1 MNVKH
6 YRLPIVLSLLLALL
20 LAGLWSCRRSKTG
33 EESREIDNA
42 AAVQGD
48 DTLLYAVDNLNGLEE
63 YNSADSCREI
73 LERFSPEKPPK
84 PGEHIDPLL
93 AAWPQPE
100 MFREVVGDIQQWVRS
115 QPPPADWK
123 LDPMTATL
131 PKPLR
136 ELPQVKNLGKMEFTP
151 FDGFA
156 LLEASWLHDVSLSAR
171 GDVVDDLDRARNLF
185 DWTVRNI
192 QLEPDHRDRIPQ
204 LPRETLLFGRGTAA
218 ERAWV
223 FILLLRQLEIDAA
236 VLAIDPEQKPQ
247 GLDAAA
253 PTSIS
258 GPKSSSKPGSK
269 PDSKSRANPISASS
283 SPNKK
288 VETPLHPWC
297 VGVLIE
303 GEVYLFDPL
312 LGLPIPGPDGATLD
326 ETGQL
331 AIRPATL
338 AQVAADPKLLRRLDF
353 DPSHPYRV
361 EAVDPKRVIPLL
373 EASPPYL
380 SRAMKAIDSHLVS
393 QRRLVLTTSLTA
405 PAERPTAPAERPTSQ
420 VERWK
425 AAHVAEPRLWLLPF
439 ETIQVRSQLD
449 WRASAAW
456 LGDVLPLYWVYQE
469 RKAGGA
475 KTSMDPLEY
484 EESRQAK
491 PSQVV
496 LHVAPL
502 FKGRVLYFKGKYG
515 EDGAA
520 GRYLIARPSHESLA
534 LSSESDFKKRI
545 KLWAKQDASY
555 WLGLMAFQRGR
566 YASAIDYLQTKTLE
580 AYPNGPWSTGAR
592 YNLARA
598 YEASGRLDMAIFLY
612 NSNATSPG
620 YFGDL
625 LRAKW
630 LKELGEKRKPAE

>member
-1 MNVKH
+1 
-6 YRLPIVLSLLLALL
+6 
-20 LAGLWSCRRSKTG
+20 
-33 EESREIDNA
+33 
-42 AAVQGD
+42 
-48 DTLLYAVDNLNGLEE
+48 
-63 YNSADSCREI
+63 
-73 LERFSPEKPPK
+73 
-84 PGEHIDPLL
+84 
-93 AAWPQPE
+93 
-100 MFREVVGDIQQWVRS
+100 
-115 QPPPADWK
+115 
-123 LDPMTATL
+123 MTATL

-136 ELPQVKNLGKMEFTP
+136 ELPQVKNLDKMEFTP

-156 LLEASWLHDVSLSAR
+156 LLEAAWLHDISLSAR
-171 GDVVDDLDRARNLF
+171 GDVVDDLDRVRNLF

-192 QLEPDHRDRIPQ
+192 QLEPDRRDRIPQ
-204 LPRETLLFGRGTAA
+204 LPRETLLFGHGTAA

-236 VLAIDPEQKPQ
+236 ILAIDHPREQ
-247 GLDAAA
+247 GLG
-253 PTSIS
+253 TSV
-258 GPKSSSKPGSK
+258 PSSVPSAKPGSK
-269 PDSKSRANPISASS
+269 PSAKLGSASS
-283 SPNKK
+283 SSNKK
-288 VETPLHPWC
+288 AENSLHPWC
-297 VGVLIE
+297 VGVLI
-303 GEVYLFDPL
+303 GDEVYLFDPL
-312 LGLPIPGPDGATLD
+312 LGLPIPAPDGVTLD

-338 AQVAADPKLLRRLDF
+338 AQVAADAKLLRRLDL
-353 DPSHPYRV
+353 DASHPYRV
-361 EAVDPKRVIPLL
+361 KAVDPKRVIPLL

-380 SRAMKAIDSHLVS
+380 SRVMKAIESHLVGQ
-393 QRRLVLTTSLTA
+393 QRKLVLTTLLTA
-405 PAERPTAPAERPTSQ
+405 PPERPAAQAERPASQ
-420 VERWK
+420 AERWK
-425 AAHVAEPRLWLLPF
+425 AAHVAESRLWLLPF

-469 RKAGGA
+469 RKAGAA

-484 EESRQAK
+484 DESRQAK

-496 LHVAPL
+496 LHAAPL

-520 GRYLIARPSHESLA
+520 GHYLIARPSHESLA
-534 LSSESDFKKRI
+534 LSSESDFEKRI

-580 AYPNGPWSTGAR
+580 AYPNSPWSTGAR

-598 YEASGRLDMAIFLY
+598 YEGSGRLDLAIFLY
-612 NSNATSPG
+612 TSNTNSPG

-630 LKELGEKRKPAE
+630 LKELGAKGKPASE

>member
-1 MNVKH
+1 MNTKH
-6 YRLPIVLSLLLALL
+6 YRLPIVLSVLLVLL
-20 LAGLWSCRRSKTG
+20 LAGFWSCRRSKTG

-42 AAVQGD
+42 AAAQGD
-48 DTLLYAVDNLNGLEE
+48 DTLLYAIDSLNNLEN
-63 YNSADSCREI
+63 YTSADSRREI
-73 LERFSPEKPPK
+73 LERFSPDNPPK
-84 PGEHIDPLL
+84 PGERIDPLL

-100 MFREVVGDIQQWVRS
+100 MFREMVGQIQQWVRS
-115 QPPPADWK
+115 QQPPADWK

-136 ELPQVKNLGKMEFTP
+136 ELPQVKNLDKMEFTP

-156 LLEASWLHDVSLSAR
+156 LQEAAWLHDVSLSAR

-192 QLEPDHRDRIPQ
+192 QLEPDRLDRIPQ
-204 LPRETLLFGRGTAA
+204 LPWETLLFGRGTAA

-223 FILLLRQLEIDAA
+223 FILLLRQLDIDAA
-236 VLAIDPEQKPQ
+236 ILALDQPRGP
-247 GLDAAA
+247 GLG
-253 PTSIS
+253 TSVPS
-258 GPKSSSKPGSK
+258 AKPGPK
-269 PDSKSRANPISASS
+269 PDSKAGSKPGAASS
-283 SPNKK
+283 SSNKRLK
-288 VETPLHPWC
+288 TALHPWC

-312 LGLPIPGPDGATLD
+312 LGLPIPGPDGVTLD

-338 AQVAADPKLLRRLDF
+338 AQVADDAKPLRRLDL

-361 EAVDPKRVIPLL
+361 KAVDPKRVVALL

-380 SRAMKAIDSHLVS
+380 SRAMRAIESPLVGP
-393 QRRLVLTTSLTA
+393 RKMVLTTS
-405 PAERPTAPAERPTSQ
+405 PTAQAEH
-420 VERWK
+420 WK
-425 AAHVAEPRLWLLPF
+425 AAHVADVRLWLLPF
-439 ETIQVRSQLD
+439 EVLERRSQLD

-456 LGDVLPLYWVYQE
+456 LTDVLPLYWVYHE
-469 RKAGGA
+469 RLAGGA

-484 EESRQAK
+484 DESRQAK

-496 LHVAPL
+496 IHAAPL
-502 FKGRVLYFKGKYG
+502 HKGRVFYFKGKYG

-520 GRYLIARPSHESLA
+520 GCYLTARPSHESLFR
-534 LSSESDFKKRI
+534 SSDSDFEKQV

-566 YASAIDYLQTKTLE
+566 YRSAIDYLQTKTIE
-580 AYPNGPWSTGAR
+580 AYPNGPWSSGAR

-598 YEASGRLDMAIFLY
+598 YEASGQPDMAMFLY
-612 NSNATSPG
+612 NSNTNSPG
-620 YFGDL
+620 YPGDL